1 MQSYH
6 LMKISSSKDLG
17 ILLSSAL
24 FQKRHFALQPFQS
37 LETLDRHN
45 RTHNDIKPQN
55 FLMKFKNGPT
65 DLTQIEIVLTDF
77 GMAQS
82 DSMGGT
88 PIFASPECFEKK
100 EKKSD
105 IFSFGRVIL
114 FLLLSKKRFV
124 KWLFVPIKDES
135 RLLSIQML
143 TSNAS
148 ENPLTMISK
157 MTSVTDRI
165 NLQAARIIFDELR
178 RQSNISFT
186 PAFITAID
194 SVIKAEV
201 SNDVETYV
209 SQLCDFRYENSM
221 GYISNIFPCNEIR

>member
-1 MQSYH
+1 M
-6 LMKISSSKDLG
+6 
-17 ILLSSAL
+17 
-24 FQKRHFALQPFQS
+24 
-37 LETLDRHN
+37 DRHDQ
-45 RTHNDIKPQN
+45 THNDIKPQN
-55 FLMKFKNGPT
+55 FLVKFKNGYDPDNLENN

-114 FLLLSKKRFV
+114 FLLLSKNRFV

-135 RLLSIQML
+135 RLLSIQ
-143 TSNAS
+143 TQSSNAPG
-148 ENPLTMISK
+148 NPLTMVSK

-165 NLQAARIIFDELR
+165 SLQAARMIFDELR
-178 RQSNISFT
+178 IQSNISFT
-186 PAFITAID
+186 PAFINAID
-194 SVIKAEV
+194 SVINAEV

-209 SQLCDFRYENSM
+209 SELCDFR
-221 GYISNIFPCNEIR
+221 